1 MESYLSSFGASPTP
15 AESQVHEIFKRSSK
29 SRKVRKNKKVS
40 TTTET
45 SFQDEI
51 NDDIPTKPLTVQNNA
66 KNFTVSPRQIVKFE
80 VDDAKYS
87 EEYEK
92 LRQSRKI
99 RVKRSSSS
107 SADDEKKINGTKKID
122 KFITKETFVQPRELF
137 RFSYLDAVTKSPS
150 SVEPRVE
157 MKESEKKTKREVSDS
172 TATDSKKIHVSYP
185 MRGQRSSRH
194 VSYDEIPQ
202 KLQKMIDSALH
213 DAVQKGKATD
223 GDYLKFFY
231 GDKIIKVPVSMSK
244 YIASKPKEA
253 TVYGKSI
260 IESPTEEPATKAASE
275 APKLLATKNSYLPL
289 KNSGIK
295 FEGKPNY
302 FKTSTEKADDYV
314 NFATP
319 INVLTETEV
328 NDYPSYKKSVYY
340 YANDGSYYPKNSVS
354 SPGPVVFDEPTT
366 PSSIEYSQPQAQYK
380 NFIYHPPTK
389 ISIVKDAIP
398 ITEHVDESFIPY
410 IPEKSHMSIPKPTS
424 YVEYAGNFDDYH
436 DDHDKS
442 YEFG

>member
-1 MESYLSSFGASPTP
+1 MESYLSSFGASPIP

-29 SRKVRKNKKVS
+29 SRKVKKTKKVS

-45 SFQDEI
+45 SFNDEI
-51 NDDIPTKPLTVQNNA
+51 DDDIPTRPLAAQNNA
-66 KNFTVSPRQIVKFE
+66 KNFTVSPRHIVQFE
-80 VDDAKYS
+80 LDDAKYS

-92 LRQSRKI
+92 LRQSRKL

-107 SADDEKKINGTKKID
+107 ASHDDEKYTNATKKSE

-137 RFSYLDAVTKSPS
+137 RFSYLDAVTKAPNLSDA
-150 SVEPRVE
+150 EVE
-157 MKESEKKTKREVSDS
+157 MNESEKKTKREVSDS
-172 TATDSKKIHVSYP
+172 AATDSKRIHVSYP
-185 MRGQRSSRH
+185 MRGQRSTKH
-194 VSYDEIPQ
+194 VSYDEISQ
-202 KLQKMIDSALH
+202 KLQKMIDGALY
-213 DAVQKGKATD
+213 DAVQKGKASD

-244 YIASKPKEA
+244 YIASKSKE
-253 TVYGKSI
+253 TTFYGKKN
-260 IESPTEEPATKAASE
+260 IETPEEPASASE
-275 APKLLATKNSYLPL
+275 APQLLATKNSYLPL

-295 FEGKPNY
+295 FDSKPNY
-302 FKTSTEKADDYV
+302 IQTSTEKAESYV

-319 INVLTETEV
+319 IVVQPDIQENK
-328 NDYPSYKKSVYY
+328 YPSYKKSVYY
-340 YANDGSYYPKNSVS
+340 YANDGAYYPKNSVS

-366 PSSIEYSQPQAQYK
+366 PSSIEQSQAHYK

-398 ITEHVDESFIPY
+398 ITEHVDESYIPY
-410 IPEKSHMSIPKPTS
+410 VPEKSHVSIPKPTS
-424 YVEYAGNFDDYH
+424 YVEYGENHDDYH
-436 DDHDKS
+436 DHDKS